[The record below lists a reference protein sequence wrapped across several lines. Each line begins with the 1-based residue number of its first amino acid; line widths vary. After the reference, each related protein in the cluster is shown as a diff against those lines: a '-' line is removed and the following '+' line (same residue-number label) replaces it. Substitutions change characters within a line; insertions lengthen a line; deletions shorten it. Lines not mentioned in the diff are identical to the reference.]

1 MCNIERVPCTR
12 IMLPIDIEMKLKYIF
27 IFELFLYETLLSD
40 ILVTQDILYIQLGDL
55 ALAENVSFRT
65 KI

>member
-12 IMLPIDIEMKLKYIF
+12 IKLPIDIEMKLKYIF